1 VNGKASDWSFFLIFN
16 QSILMLPSENELKE
30 RYSSYSNKR
39 LLSIVH
45 NKDQYTAQAL
55 EAAKSELAGRNLTPA
70 EVDIFLDERE
80 EQELA
85 AKVAASIPLKL
96 WEKIFF
102 FFLWFAGWF
111 FTGALRMNYQEDGLL
126 LKVRQSK
133 VYARAGFIALLLDGI
148 LSVYFDFSE
157 FIAVGILA
165 GFFLSFF
172 WLEKNVVYE
181 LVE

>member
-1 VNGKASDWSFFLIFN
+1 
-16 QSILMLPSENELKE
+16 MLPSANDLKE

-45 NKDQYTAQAL
+45 NRHEYTAQAL
-55 EAAKSELAGRNLTPA
+55 EVAKAELAGRNLTTA
-70 EVDIFLDERE
+70 EVDVFLDERE

-85 AKVAASIPLKL
+85 AKIADSIPLRL
-96 WEKIFF
+96 WEKMFF

-111 FTGALRMNYQEDGLL
+111 LTDALRMNYQEDGLL

-148 LSVYFDFSE
+148 FSVYFGFPE
-157 FIAVGILA
+157 FTAICMLA
-165 GFFLSFF
+165 GFFLSFL

-181 LVE
+181 LIESSR